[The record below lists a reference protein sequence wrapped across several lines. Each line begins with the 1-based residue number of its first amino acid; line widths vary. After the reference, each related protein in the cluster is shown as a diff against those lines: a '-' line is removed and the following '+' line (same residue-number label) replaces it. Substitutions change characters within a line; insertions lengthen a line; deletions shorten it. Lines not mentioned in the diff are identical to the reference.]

1 MRLVIDTNVFV
12 SGVFFGGVPGH
23 ILDLWKGGRVDVLM
37 SEEILG
43 EYVDVF
49 RRLSERYPG
58 VDPDPIV
65 GLLVKKAIFVQ
76 PARLPEQV
84 CADPDD
90 DKFIAAAIGGNAEI
104 VVSGDRHLLD
114 VSGRRGLLVM
124 KPSAFLD
131 RFESRP

>member
-1 MRLVIDTNVFV
+1 MRLIIDTNVFV
-12 SGVFFGGVPGH
+12 SGVFFGGVPGQ
-23 ILDLWKGGRVDVLM
+23 ILDLWKEGLVDVLM
-37 SEEILG
+37 SEEILA

-49 RRLSERYPG
+49 RRLAKRYPG
-58 VDPDPIV
+58 IDPDPIV
-65 GLLVKKAIFVQ
+65 GLLVKKAVFVQ

-90 DKFIAAAIGGNAEI
+90 DKFVAAALGGQAGI

-114 VSGRRGLLVM
+114 ISGRRGLVVM

-131 RFESRP
+131 HFGSRP